1 MKRTC
6 RFELSI
12 IILLLASHASA
23 ASDVGQKVGL
33 GANLCAQFS
42 KDYGADPSSAEKAY
56 WSWATGMMSGMNLAS
71 AVNSNTFRDLTGDDD
86 IFRRAVRNYCQS
98 HPLTSYSSAVLDLYV
113 SLPLKKTASR

>member
-1 MKRTC
+1 MKMTG

-12 IILLLASHASA
+12 IFLLLASYSA
-23 ASDVGQKVGL
+23 YAFDAGQRVGL

-42 KDYGADPSSAEKAY
+42 KDYGADPSGAEKVY

-71 AVNSNTFRDLTGDDD
+71 LVNSNTFRDLTGD
-86 IFRRAVRNYCQS
+86 RRAVRNYCQS

-113 SLPLKKTASR
+113 SLPLKKTTSR